1 MIWPLPVSWVS
12 SLTIPCFL
20 LGSAVPTIRGSSS
33 QLPPCA
39 FSHMLLPLRWR
50 PLIASRSLNTLQ
62 YSAQQSALKGALG
75 CSPPGPLPALSCRRL
90 SQKGHGWSD
99 SPPQRWA
106 LDFWM
111 PRVAFSR
118 YSNIYWSNLLLTLGA
133 WFTVMTISSSPPS
146 NFSSFQRCLLFN
158 VQSYFSLQNLTVLK
172 TKPESK
178 NPALTFLYL
187 QEKRSLF
194 PP

>member
-1 MIWPLPVSWVS
+1 MIWPLPASWVS

-20 LGSAVPTIRGSSS
+20 LGFCCAHHSWFLESVTPY
-33 QLPPCA
+33 A
-39 FSHMLLPLRWR
+39 FSHMLLPLPWC

-62 YSAQQSALKGALG
+62 YSAQQSTLKGALG
-75 CSPPGPLPALSCRRL
+75 CSPPGPLPALSCSRL
-90 SQKGHGWSD
+90 SQKGHEWSD
-99 SPPQRWA
+99 SPPQGWA

-118 YSNIYWSNLLLTLGA
+118 YSDIYWWNLLLTLGA

-172 TKPESK
+172 TKTESK